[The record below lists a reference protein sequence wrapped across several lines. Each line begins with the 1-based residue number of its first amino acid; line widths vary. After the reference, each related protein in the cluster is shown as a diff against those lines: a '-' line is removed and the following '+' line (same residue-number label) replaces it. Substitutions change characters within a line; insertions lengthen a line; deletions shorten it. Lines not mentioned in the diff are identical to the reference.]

1 MRPSLLL
8 LVALVACSS
17 SSGPRQ
23 VPVLTTQLSSSVES
37 VSGGVLTV
45 TLTASNPT
53 DTALHLSFTPGVIAE
68 VKAAGQWE
76 GGGVGLGDGFTN
88 FDTLSLASGAVATLG
103 SDSVTFAPSPSIEYF
118 SLSPGT
124 YDVRAC
130 YYPSAAGNRI
140 VEPVCGNGV
149 ALTLTP

>member
-23 VPVLTTQLSSSVES
+23 IPVLTTRLSSSVES
-37 VSGGVLTV
+37 VSGVLTV

-53 DTALHLSFTPGVIAE
+53 DTALSLSFTPGVIAE
-68 VKAAGQWE
+68 VKVTGRWE
-76 GGGVGLGDGFTN
+76 GGSVSLIDGFTN
-88 FDTLSLASGAVATLG
+88 FDTLSVASGAAATLG
-103 SDSVTFAPSPSIEYF
+103 SDSVTFVPSPSIEYF

-130 YYPSAAGNRI
+130 YYPSAAGDGT
-140 VEPVCGNGV
+140 VVPVCGNGV